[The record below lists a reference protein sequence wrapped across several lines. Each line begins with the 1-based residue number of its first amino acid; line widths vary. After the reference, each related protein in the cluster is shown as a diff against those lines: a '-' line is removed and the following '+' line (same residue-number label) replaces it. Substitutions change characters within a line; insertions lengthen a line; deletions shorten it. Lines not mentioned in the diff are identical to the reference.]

1 MEFVKAERKK
11 ARLRLALAGPSGS
24 GKTWSALAIA
34 TGLGGKI
41 AVIDTEHESAS
52 LYADQFEFDTL
63 SLQAP
68 YSPERFIAAIDA
80 AEKAKFDVL
89 VIDSYSHEWSGSGGC
104 LEINETVAGV
114 KFKGNTW
121 AAWNETTPRHR
132 KLIDR
137 ILASPLHIIAT
148 MRSKTETVQ
157 GENKKVI
164 KLGMKSEQREGT
176 DYEFTTVLDL
186 QHDSHIATTSKD
198 RTGLFSDPFLISSDT
213 GKTLRDWLGSG
224 VDPLTRAIQLSK
236 GLIDEISKAPDMSS
250 LQSAF
255 AAAWVEVK
263 TFPSVADQVMAAK
276 DKRKAELTPADVV
289 TKPLTQPKSSASAT
303 QAMNAVREAIVADIA
318 ASQFVE
324 DFDAIEDRIA
334 RLGNDDRDYCYD
346 AIEQKKLELEGHTQ
360 EYIVPITEA
369 EMFIDESFPDILI
382 TEETLAQDIEVADTV
397 DRIDRVIRQ
406 IEHHDNQV
414 ERTRLLKTASA
425 KRRSLKTHEQD
436 DAA

>member
-1 MEFVKAERKK
+1 MQFVKAERKK

-52 LYADQFEFDTL
+52 LYADQFQFDTL

-89 VIDSYSHEWSGSGGC
+89 IIDSYSHEWSGSGGC
-104 LEINETVAGV
+104 LDINEALAGA

-198 RTGLFSDPFLISSDT
+198 RTGLFVEPFVISAET
-213 GKTLRDWLGSG
+213 GKTLHDWLGSG
-224 VDPLTRAIQLSK
+224 VDPLVRATQLVK
-236 GLIDEISKAPDMSS
+236 GLIVEINTAPDMNS
-250 LQSAF
+250 LQTVF
-255 AAAWVEVK
+255 AAAWLEAK
-263 TFPSVADQVMAAK
+263 PHPTLADQVMAAK
-276 DKRKAELTPADVV
+276 DKRKAQLTPQKASV
-289 TKPLTQPKSSASAT
+289 TQETKQELSPAAT
-303 QAMNAVREAIVADIA
+303 KAMNAVRDAIVADITKA
-318 ASQFVE
+318 EFVE
-324 DFDAIEDRIA
+324 EFYEIEDRIA
-334 RLGNDDRDYCYD
+334 RLATDDRDYCYD
-346 AIEQKKLELEGHTQ
+346 ALEQKKIELEGNTQ
-360 EYIVPITEA
+360 EFIAPINQSENL
-369 EMFIDESFPDILI
+369 IDDSIPEVLI
-382 TEETLAQDIEVADTV
+382 TEETLAQDIELADSV
-397 DRIDRVIRQ
+397 DRIDHIIRQ
-406 IEHHDNQV
+406 IERHDNQV

-425 KRRSLKTHEQD
+425 KRRSLKTQEQEH
-436 DAA
+436 AA